1 MTRRKALLLVL
12 VAALAV
18 AFAVGRALIKRQH
31 QQQAGQQAA
40 VAAPLPL
47 RLQAGEVL
55 TVQRRALPLGVQ
67 VSGVLEALQMAS
79 IKSYAAGT
87 LQDLTVREGDS
98 VQAGQVLARVD
109 AADANARLRQA
120 QQEAEAARAQRSI
133 QQRLHSNNEALVSQG
148 FISQTA
154 LRTSDANLQ
163 AAQAQYQ
170 SALAQAEVARKA
182 VADTVLR
189 SPIAGQ
195 VAQRLVNNGERVA
208 VETKVLEVVDP
219 RQLQLQALLPPADS
233 LQVRVGQQARLRLDG
248 SAQEFGA
255 RVVRVSPRADAA
267 TRSVAVYLQL
277 QPASATDGQAAVLRP
292 GMFLQGQIDLAVG
305 AAAAPLALPLDAV
318 LTDKPQP
325 YVQLVLTADGQQTI
339 AHRPVTVGARVLI
352 DGQAWAAVEGVAEG
366 SQVVAAGVGALR
378 DGTRV
383 EIAASASSARPAR

>member
-1 MTRRKALLLVL
+1 MSRRKLILLAL
-12 VAALAV
+12 VAVLALSIG
-18 AFAVGRALIKRQH
+18 VGRALLARKH
-31 QQQAGQQAA
+31 QQQAVQQAA
-40 VAAPLPL
+40 VAAPVA
-47 RLQAGEVL
+47 LQLQPSEIL
-55 TVQRRALPLGVQ
+55 TLQRRALPLGVQ
-67 VSGVLEALQMAS
+67 VSGVLEALQVAS

-109 AADANARLRQA
+109 AADAGARLRQA

-133 QQRLHSNNEALVSQG
+133 QERLHTNNQALVEQG

-208 VETKVLEVVDP
+208 VETRVLEIVDL

-233 LQVRVGQQARLRLDG
+233 LQVRPGQTARVRLDG
-248 SAQEFGA
+248 SAQDFAA
-255 RVVRVSPRADAA
+255 RVVRVSPRADTA
-267 TRSVAVYLQL
+267 TRSVPVYLQL
-277 QPASATDGQAAVLRP
+277 EPAQGAVLRP
-292 GMFLQGQIDLAVG
+292 GMFLQGQIDLG
-305 AAAAPLALPLDAV
+305 AAQGPAPLALPLDAV
-318 LTDKPQP
+318 RSDKPQP
-325 YVQLVLTADGQQTI
+325 YVQLLQTANGQQSI
-339 AHRPVTVGARVLI
+339 AHAPVTLGERTLI
-352 DGQAWAAVEGVAEG
+352 DGQAWVAVEGLPEG
-366 SQVVAAGVGALR
+366 SQVVAAGAGALR
-378 DGTRV
+378 EGTRV
-383 EIAASASSARPAR
+383 EIATAAAPAP

>member
-47 RLQAGEVL
+47 RLQADEVL

-67 VSGVLEALQMAS
+67 VSGVLEALQVAS

-87 LQDLTVREGDS
+87 LQDLTVREGDN

-133 QQRLHSNNEALVSQG
+133 QQRLHSNNQALVAQG

-163 AAQAQYQ
+163 ATQAQYQ
-170 SALAQAEVARKA
+170 AALAQAEVARKA

-208 VETKVLEVVDP
+208 VETKVLEVVDR

-248 SAQEFGA
+248 SAQEFSA

-277 QPASATDGQAAVLRP
+277 QLSDATDARAAVLRP
-292 GMFLQGQIDLAVG
+292 GMFLQGQIDLAAG
-305 AAAAPLALPLDAV
+305 AAPAPLALPLDAV

-339 AHRPVTVGARVLI
+339 AHRPVSVGARALI

-383 EIAASASSARPAR
+383 EIATSASAPPSR

>member
-1 MTRRKALLLVL
+1 MTRRKILLLVIA
-12 VAALAV
+12 AALAL

-47 RLQAGEVL
+47 RLQPAEVL

-67 VSGVLEALQMAS
+67 VSGVVEALQVAS

-87 LQDLTVREGDS
+87 LQDLSVREGDS

-109 AADANARLRQA
+109 AADAGARLRQA
-120 QQEAEAARAQRSI
+120 QQEAEAARAQQAI
-133 QQRLHSNNEALVSQG
+133 QQRLHSNNEALVAQG

-154 LRTSDANLQ
+154 LRTSQANLQ
-163 AAQAQYQ
+163 AARAQYQ
-170 SALAQAEVARKA
+170 SALAQVDVARKA

-208 VETKVLEVVDP
+208 VETKVLEIVDL
-219 RQLQLQALLPPADS
+219 RELQLQALLPPADA
-233 LQVRVGQQARLRLDG
+233 LQVRVGQSARLRLDG
-248 SAQEFGA
+248 SAQEFTA

-277 QPASATDGQAAVLRP
+277 QPPAASGPAPVLRP
-292 GMFLQGQIDLAVG
+292 GMFLQGQINLEGG
-305 AAAAPLALPLDAV
+305 ASPAPLVLPLDAV

-325 YVQLVLTADGQQTI
+325 YVQLVRTTDGQLTI
-339 AHRPVTVGARVLI
+339 AHRPVSVGARTLI
-352 DGQAWAAVEGVAEG
+352 DGQAWAAIEGVDEG
-366 SQVVAAGVGALR
+366 NRVVAAGAGALR
-378 DGTRV
+378 EGTRV
-383 EIAASASSARPAR
+383 EIAASASAR

>member
-1 MTRRKALLLVL
+1 MPRRKVLLLVIA
-12 VAALAV
+12 AALAV
-18 AFAVGRALIKRQH
+18 SVAVGRALIKRQH

-40 VAAPLPL
+40 SAAPLPL
-47 RLQAGEVL
+47 RLSPGEVL
-55 TVQRRALPLGVQ
+55 TVQRRALPLGVH
-67 VSGVLEALQMAS
+67 VSGVVEALQVAS

-87 LQDLTVREGDS
+87 LQDLTLREGDS

-109 AADANARLRQA
+109 AADASARLRQA
-120 QQEAEAARAQRSI
+120 QQEAEAARAQQSI
-133 QQRLHSNNEALVSQG
+133 QQRLHSNNEALVAQG

-163 AAQAQYQ
+163 AARAQYQ
-170 SALAQAEVARKA
+170 SALAQADVARKA

-208 VETKVLEVVDP
+208 VEAKVLEIVDL

-248 SAQEFGA
+248 SAQDFAA

-277 QPASATDGQAAVLRP
+277 LPPSSTDTPVLRP
-292 GMFLQGQIDLAVG
+292 GMFLQGQIDLESG
-305 AAAAPLALPLDAV
+305 AAQPPLALPLDAV

-325 YVQLVLTADGQQTI
+325 YVQLVLTTNGQQTI
-339 AHRPVTVGARVLI
+339 AHRAVTVGARALI
-352 DGQAWAAVEGVAEG
+352 DGQAWAAIEGVAEG
-366 SQVVAAGVGALR
+366 SQVVASGAGALR
-378 DGTRV
+378 EGTVV
-383 EIAASASSARPAR
+383 EIAASASAPPPR

>member
-1 MTRRKALLLVL
+1 MTRRKILLLVIA
-12 VAALAV
+12 AALAI

-40 VAAPLPL
+40 SAAPMPL
-47 RLQAGEVL
+47 RLQPGEVL

-67 VSGVLEALQMAS
+67 VSGVVEALQVAS

-87 LQDLTVREGDS
+87 LQDLAVREGDS

-109 AADANARLRQA
+109 AADASARLRQA
-120 QQEAEAARAQRSI
+120 QQEAEAARAQLSI
-133 QQRLHSNNEALVSQG
+133 QQRQHSNNEALVAQG

-170 SALAQAEVARKA
+170 SALAQADVARKA

-208 VETKVLEVVDP
+208 VETKVLEIVDL
-219 RQLQLQALLPPADS
+219 RELQLQALLPPADA
-233 LQVRVGQQARLRLDG
+233 LQVRVGQTARLRLDG
-248 SAQEFGA
+248 SAQEFTA

-277 QPASATDGQAAVLRP
+277 RPPAAASGTSPVLRP
-292 GMFLQGQIDLAVG
+292 GMFLQGQIDLETSASP
-305 AAAAPLALPLDAV
+305 APLVLPLDAV

-325 YVQLVLTADGQQTI
+325 YVQLVQTTTDGQLTI
-339 AHRPVTVGARVLI
+339 AHRPVSVGARALI
-352 DGQAWAAVEGVAEG
+352 DGQAWAAIEGVDEG
-366 SQVVAAGVGALR
+366 SRVVAAGAGALR
-378 DGTRV
+378 EGTRV
-383 EIAASASSARPAR
+383 EISASAGAR

>member
-1 MTRRKALLLVL
+1 MSRRKALLLVL

-40 VAAPLPL
+40 IAAPLPL
-47 RLQAGEVL
+47 RLQPGEVL

-67 VSGVLEALQMAS
+67 VSGVLEALQTAS

-87 LQDLTVREGDS
+87 LQDLTLREGDS
-98 VQAGQVLARVD
+98 VRAGQVLARVD

-170 SALAQAEVARKA
+170 AALAQAEVARKA

-208 VETKVLEVVDP
+208 VETKVLEVIDP

-248 SAQEFGA
+248 SAQEFSA

-277 QPASATDGQAAVLRP
+277 QPPDAAEARAAVLRP

-305 AAAAPLALPLDAV
+305 AAPAPLALPLDAV
-318 LTDKPQP
+318 LTDKPEP
-325 YVQLVLTADGQQTI
+325 YVQLVLTANGQQTI
-339 AHRPVTVGARVLI
+339 VHRPVSVGARALL
-352 DGQAWAAVEGVAEG
+352 DGQAWAGVEGVAEG
-366 SQVVAAGVGALR
+366 TQVVAAGVGALR
-378 DGTRV
+378 EGTRV
-383 EIAASASSARPAR
+383 EIATSANGPPPR

>member
-47 RLQAGEVL
+47 RLQADEVL

-67 VSGVLEALQMAS
+67 VSGVLEALQVAS

-87 LQDLTVREGDS
+87 LQDLTVREGDN

-133 QQRLHSNNEALVSQG
+133 QQRLHSNNQALVAQG

-163 AAQAQYQ
+163 ATQAQYQ
-170 SALAQAEVARKA
+170 AALAQAEVARKA

-248 SAQEFGA
+248 SAQEFSA

-277 QPASATDGQAAVLRP
+277 QLSDATDARAAVLRP
-292 GMFLQGQIDLAVG
+292 GMFLQGQIDLAAG
-305 AAAAPLALPLDAV
+305 AAPAPLALPLDAV

-339 AHRPVTVGARVLI
+339 AHRPVSVGARALI

-383 EIAASASSARPAR
+383 EIATSASAPPSR

>member
-1 MTRRKALLLVL
+1 MTRRKILLLVIA
-12 VAALAV
+12 AALAI
-18 AFAVGRALIKRQH
+18 AFAVGRALVKRQH

-40 VAAPLPL
+40 SAAPLPL
-47 RLQAGEVL
+47 RLQPGEVL

-67 VSGVLEALQMAS
+67 VSGVVEALQMAS

-87 LQDLTVREGDS
+87 LQDLAVREGDS

-109 AADANARLRQA
+109 AADASARLRQA
-120 QQEAEAARAQRSI
+120 RQEAEAARAQLSI
-133 QQRLHSNNEALVSQG
+133 QQRQHSNNEALVSQG

-170 SALAQAEVARKA
+170 SALAQVDVARKA

-195 VAQRLVNNGERVA
+195 VAQRLVNNGERVS
-208 VETKVLEVVDP
+208 VETKVLEIVDL
-219 RQLQLQALLPPADS
+219 RELQLQALLPPADA
-233 LQVRVGQQARLRLDG
+233 LQVRVGQTARLRLEG
-248 SAQEFGA
+248 SAQEFTA

-277 QPASATDGQAAVLRP
+277 QPPAATSSTAAVLRP
-292 GMFLQGQIDLAVG
+292 GMFLQGQIDLETSASP
-305 AAAAPLALPLDAV
+305 APLVLPLDAV

-325 YVQLVLTADGQQTI
+325 YVQLVQMTTDGQLTI
-339 AHRPVTVGARVLI
+339 AHRPVNVGARALI
-352 DGQAWAAVEGVAEG
+352 NGQAWAAIEGVDEG
-366 SQVVAAGVGALR
+366 SRVVAASAGALR
-378 DGTRV
+378 EGTRV
-383 EIAASASSARPAR
+383 EVAASAGAR

>member
-47 RLQAGEVL
+47 RLQADEVL

-67 VSGVLEALQMAS
+67 VSGVLEALQVAS

-87 LQDLTVREGDS
+87 LQDLTVREGDN

-133 QQRLHSNNEALVSQG
+133 QQRLHSNNQALVAQG

-170 SALAQAEVARKA
+170 AALAQAEVARKA

-208 VETKVLEVVDP
+208 VETKVLEVIDR

-248 SAQEFGA
+248 SAQEFSA

-277 QPASATDGQAAVLRP
+277 QPSDATDARAAVLRP
-292 GMFLQGQIDLAVG
+292 GMFLQGQIDLAAG
-305 AAAAPLALPLDAV
+305 AAPAPLALPLDAV

-339 AHRPVTVGARVLI
+339 AHRPVSVGARALLE
-352 DGQAWAAVEGVAEG
+352 GQAWAAVEGVAEG

-383 EIAASASSARPAR
+383 EIATSASAPPSR

>member
-1 MTRRKALLLVL
+1 MPRRKVLLLVI
-12 VAALAV
+12 VAALALSV
-18 AFAVGRALIKRQH
+18 AVGRALIKRQH

-40 VAAPLPL
+40 SAAPLPL
-47 RLQAGEVL
+47 RLSPGEVL
-55 TVQRRALPLGVQ
+55 TVQRRALPLVVH
-67 VSGVLEALQMAS
+67 VSGVVEALQVAS

-87 LQDLTVREGDS
+87 LQDLTLREGDS

-109 AADANARLRQA
+109 AADASARLRQA
-120 QQEAEAARAQRSI
+120 QQEAEAARAQQSI
-133 QQRLHSNNEALVSQG
+133 QQRLHSNNEALVAQG

-163 AAQAQYQ
+163 AARAQYQ
-170 SALAQAEVARKA
+170 SALAQADVARKA

-208 VETKVLEVVDP
+208 VETKVLEIVDL

-248 SAQEFGA
+248 SAQDFAA

-267 TRSVAVYLQL
+267 TRSIAVYLQL
-277 QPASATDGQAAVLRP
+277 QLQPPSSTDTPLLRP
-292 GMFLQGQIDLAVG
+292 GMFLQGQIDLESG
-305 AAAAPLALPLDAV
+305 AAQAPLALPLDAV

-325 YVQLVLTADGQQTI
+325 YVQLVLTTNGQQTI
-339 AHRPVTVGARVLI
+339 AHRAVSVGARALI
-352 DGQAWAAVEGVAEG
+352 DGQAWAAIDGVAEG
-366 SQVVAAGVGALR
+366 SQVVASGAGALR
-378 DGTRV
+378 EGTV
-383 EIAASASSARPAR
+383 VQTTASASAPPPR

>member
-1 MTRRKALLLVL
+1 MTRRKILLLVIA
-12 VAALAV
+12 AALAI

-40 VAAPLPL
+40 SAAPMPL
-47 RLQAGEVL
+47 RLQPGEVL

-67 VSGVLEALQMAS
+67 VSGVVEALQVAS

-87 LQDLTVREGDS
+87 LQDLAVREGDS

-109 AADANARLRQA
+109 AADASARLRQA
-120 QQEAEAARAQRSI
+120 QQEAEAARAQLSI
-133 QQRLHSNNEALVSQG
+133 QQRQHSNNEALVAQG

-170 SALAQAEVARKA
+170 SALAQADVARKA

-208 VETKVLEVVDP
+208 VETKVLEIVDL
-219 RQLQLQALLPPADS
+219 RELQLQALLPPADA
-233 LQVRVGQQARLRLDG
+233 LQVRVGQTARLRLDG
-248 SAQEFGA
+248 SAQEFTA

-277 QPASATDGQAAVLRP
+277 RPPAAASGTAPVLRP
-292 GMFLQGQIDLAVG
+292 GMFLQGQIDLETSASP
-305 AAAAPLALPLDAV
+305 APLVLPLDAV

-325 YVQLVLTADGQQTI
+325 YVQLVQTTTDGQLTI
-339 AHRPVTVGARVLI
+339 AHRPVSVGARALI
-352 DGQAWAAVEGVAEG
+352 DGQAWAAIEGVDEG
-366 SQVVAAGVGALR
+366 SRVVAAGAGALR
-378 DGTRV
+378 EGTRV
-383 EIAASASSARPAR
+383 EISASVGAR

>member
-1 MTRRKALLLVL
+1 MTRRKILLLVIA
-12 VAALAV
+12 AALAI

-40 VAAPLPL
+40 SAAPMPL
-47 RLQAGEVL
+47 RLQPGEVL

-67 VSGVLEALQMAS
+67 VSGVVEALQVAS

-87 LQDLTVREGDS
+87 LQDLAVREGDS

-109 AADANARLRQA
+109 AADASARLRQA
-120 QQEAEAARAQRSI
+120 QQEAEAARAQLSI
-133 QQRLHSNNEALVSQG
+133 QQRQHSNNEALVAQG

-170 SALAQAEVARKA
+170 SALAQADVARKA

-208 VETKVLEVVDP
+208 VETRVLEIVDL
-219 RQLQLQALLPPADS
+219 RELQLQALLPPADA
-233 LQVRVGQQARLRLDG
+233 LQVRVGQTARLRLDG
-248 SAQEFGA
+248 SAQEFTA

-277 QPASATDGQAAVLRP
+277 RPPAAASGTAPVLRP
-292 GMFLQGQIDLAVG
+292 GMFLQGQIDLETSASP
-305 AAAAPLALPLDAV
+305 APLVLPLDAV

-325 YVQLVLTADGQQTI
+325 YVQLVQTTTDGQLTI
-339 AHRPVTVGARVLI
+339 AHRPVSVGARALI
-352 DGQAWAAVEGVAEG
+352 DGQAWAAIEGVDEG
-366 SQVVAAGVGALR
+366 SRVVAAGAGALR
-378 DGTRV
+378 EGTRV
-383 EIAASASSARPAR
+383 EISASVGAR

>member
-67 VSGVLEALQMAS
+67 VSGVVEALQVAS

-87 LQDLTVREGDS
+87 LQDLAVREGDS

-109 AADANARLRQA
+109 AADASARLRQA
-120 QQEAEAARAQRSI
+120 QQEAEAARAQLSI
-133 QQRLHSNNEALVSQG
+133 QQRQHSNNEALVSQG

-163 AAQAQYQ
+163 AAQARYQ
-170 SALAQAEVARKA
+170 SALAQVDVARKA

-195 VAQRLVNNGERVA
+195 VAQRLVNNGERVS
-208 VETKVLEVVDP
+208 VETKVLEIVDL
-219 RQLQLQALLPPADS
+219 RELQLQALLPPADA
-233 LQVRVGQQARLRLDG
+233 LQVRVGQTARLQLEG
-248 SAQEFGA
+248 SAQEFTA

-277 QPASATDGQAAVLRP
+277 QPPAAPSGTAPVLRP
-292 GMFLQGQIDLAVG
+292 GMFLQGQIDLETSASP
-305 AAAAPLALPLDAV
+305 APLVLPLDAV

-325 YVQLVLTADGQQTI
+325 YVQLVQTTTDGQLTI
-339 AHRPVTVGARVLI
+339 AHRPVRVGARALI
-352 DGQAWAAVEGVAEG
+352 NGQAWAAIEGVDEG
-366 SQVVAAGVGALR
+366 SRVVAASAGALR
-378 DGTRV
+378 EGTRV
-383 EIAASASSARPAR
+383 EIAASAGAR

>member
-1 MTRRKALLLVL
+1 MPRRKVLLLVI

-18 AFAVGRALIKRQH
+18 SVAVGRALIKRQH

-40 VAAPLPL
+40 SAAPLPL
-47 RLQAGEVL
+47 RLAPGEVL
-55 TVQRRALPLGVQ
+55 TVQRRVLPLGVH
-67 VSGVLEALQMAS
+67 VSGVVEALQVAS

-87 LQDLTVREGDS
+87 LQDLTLREGDS

-109 AADANARLRQA
+109 AADASARLRQA
-120 QQEAEAARAQRSI
+120 QQEAEAARAQQSI
-133 QQRLHSNNEALVSQG
+133 QQRLHSNNEALVAQG

-163 AAQAQYQ
+163 AARAQYQ
-170 SALAQAEVARKA
+170 SALAQADVARKA

-208 VETKVLEVVDP
+208 VETKVLEIVDL

-248 SAQEFGA
+248 SAQDFAA

-267 TRSVAVYLQL
+267 TRSIAVYLQL
-277 QPASATDGQAAVLRP
+277 QPPSSTDTPVLRP
-292 GMFLQGQIDLAVG
+292 GMFLQGQIDLESG
-305 AAAAPLALPLDAV
+305 AAQAPLALPLDAV

-325 YVQLVLTADGQQTI
+325 YVQLVLTTNGQQTI
-339 AHRPVTVGARVLI
+339 AHRAVSVGARALI

-366 SQVVAAGVGALR
+366 SQVVASGAGALR
-378 DGTRV
+378 EGTVV
-383 EIAASASSARPAR
+383 EIAASASAPPPR

>member
-47 RLQAGEVL
+47 RLQADEVL

-67 VSGVLEALQMAS
+67 VSGVLEALQVAS

-87 LQDLTVREGDS
+87 LQDLTVREGDN

-133 QQRLHSNNEALVSQG
+133 QQRLHSNNQALVAQG

-163 AAQAQYQ
+163 ATQAQYQ
-170 SALAQAEVARKA
+170 AALAQAEVARKA

-208 VETKVLEVVDP
+208 VETKVLEVVDR

-248 SAQEFGA
+248 SAQEFSA

-277 QPASATDGQAAVLRP
+277 QLSDATDARAAVLRP

-305 AAAAPLALPLDAV
+305 AAPAPLALPLDAV

-339 AHRPVTVGARVLI
+339 AHRPVSVGARALI

-383 EIAASASSARPAR
+383 EIATSASAPPSR

>member
-1 MTRRKALLLVL
+1 MTRRKILLLVIA
-12 VAALAV
+12 AALAI

-40 VAAPLPL
+40 SAAPMPL
-47 RLQAGEVL
+47 RLQPGEVL

-67 VSGVLEALQMAS
+67 VSGVVEALQVAS

-87 LQDLTVREGDS
+87 LQDLAVREGDS

-109 AADANARLRQA
+109 AADASARLRQA
-120 QQEAEAARAQRSI
+120 QQEAEAARAQLSI
-133 QQRLHSNNEALVSQG
+133 QQRQHSNNEALVGQG

-154 LRTSDANLQ
+154 LRTSGANLQ

-170 SALAQAEVARKA
+170 SALAQADVARKA

-195 VAQRLVNNGERVA
+195 VAQRLVNNGERVS
-208 VETKVLEVVDP
+208 VETKVLEIVGL
-219 RQLQLQALLPPADS
+219 RELQLQALLPPADA
-233 LQVRVGQQARLRLDG
+233 LQVRVGQTARLRLDG
-248 SAQEFGA
+248 SAQEFTA

-277 QPASATDGQAAVLRP
+277 QPTAAASGTAAVLRP
-292 GMFLQGQIDLAVG
+292 GMFLQGQIDLESG
-305 AAAAPLALPLDAV
+305 ASPAPLVLPLDAV

-325 YVQLVLTADGQQTI
+325 YVQLVQPATDGQLTI
-339 AHRPVTVGARVLI
+339 AHRPVSVGARALI
-352 DGQAWAAVEGVAEG
+352 GGQAWAAIEGVEEG
-366 SQVVAAGVGALR
+366 SQVVAAGAGALR
-378 DGTRV
+378 EGTCV
-383 EIAASASSARPAR
+383 EIAASASAR

>member
-67 VSGVLEALQMAS
+67 VSGVLEALQAAS

-233 LQVRVGQQARLRLDG
+233 LQVRVGQHARLRLDG
-248 SAQEFGA
+248 SAQEFSA

-267 TRSVAVYLQL
+267 TRSVAIYLQL
-277 QPASATDGQAAVLRP
+277 QPSDASDTRAAVLRP
-292 GMFLQGQIDLAVG
+292 GMFLQGQIDLAVD

-383 EIAASASSARPAR
+383 EIATSASAPPSR

>member
-1 MTRRKALLLVL
+1 MPRRKVLLLVI
-12 VAALAV
+12 VAALALSV
-18 AFAVGRALIKRQH
+18 AVGRALIKRQH

-40 VAAPLPL
+40 SAAPLPL
-47 RLQAGEVL
+47 RLSPGEVL
-55 TVQRRALPLGVQ
+55 TVQRRALPLGVH
-67 VSGVLEALQMAS
+67 VSGVVEALQVAS

-87 LQDLTVREGDS
+87 LQDLTLREGDS

-109 AADANARLRQA
+109 AADASARLRQA
-120 QQEAEAARAQRSI
+120 QQEAEAARAKQSI
-133 QQRLHSNNEALVSQG
+133 QQRLHSNNEALVAQG

-163 AAQAQYQ
+163 AARAQYQ
-170 SALAQAEVARKA
+170 SALAQADVARKA

-208 VETKVLEVVDP
+208 VETKVLEIVDL

-248 SAQEFGA
+248 SAQDFAA

-267 TRSVAVYLQL
+267 TRSIAVYLQL
-277 QPASATDGQAAVLRP
+277 LPPSSADTPVLRP
-292 GMFLQGQIDLAVG
+292 GMFLQGQIDLESG
-305 AAAAPLALPLDAV
+305 AAQAPLALPLDAV

-325 YVQLVLTADGQQTI
+325 YVQLVLTTNGQQTI
-339 AHRPVTVGARVLI
+339 AHRAVSVGARALI

-366 SQVVAAGVGALR
+366 SQVVASGAGALR
-378 DGTRV
+378 EGTVV
-383 EIAASASSARPAR
+383 EIAASASAPPPR

>member
-1 MTRRKALLLVL
+1 MSRRKLILLAL
-12 VAALAV
+12 VAVLALSIG
-18 AFAVGRALIKRQH
+18 VGRALLARKH
-31 QQQAGQQAA
+31 QQQAVQQAA
-40 VAAPLPL
+40 VAAPVA
-47 RLQAGEVL
+47 LQLQPSEIL
-55 TVQRRALPLGVQ
+55 TLQRRALPLGVQ
-67 VSGVLEALQMAS
+67 VSGVLEALQVAS

-109 AADANARLRQA
+109 AADAGARLRQA

-133 QQRLHSNNEALVSQG
+133 QERLHTNNQSLVEQG

-208 VETKVLEVVDP
+208 VETRVLEIVDL

-233 LQVRVGQQARLRLDG
+233 LQVRPGQTARVRLDG
-248 SAQEFGA
+248 SAQDFAA

-267 TRSVAVYLQL
+267 TRSVPVYLQL
-277 QPASATDGQAAVLRP
+277 EPAPGAVLRP
-292 GMFLQGQIDLAVG
+292 GMFLQGQIDLGAVQG
-305 AAAAPLALPLDAV
+305 PAPLALPLDAV
-318 LTDKPQP
+318 HNDKPQP
-325 YVQLVLTADGQQTI
+325 YVQLLQTANGQQSI
-339 AHRPVTVGARVLI
+339 AHAPVTLGARTLI
-352 DGQAWAAVEGVAEG
+352 DGQAWVAVEGLPEG
-366 SQVVAAGVGALR
+366 SQVVAAGAGALR
-378 DGTRV
+378 EGTRV
-383 EIAASASSARPAR
+383 EIATVAAPAQ

>member
-1 MTRRKALLLVL
+1 MPRRKVLLLVI
-12 VAALAV
+12 VAALALSV
-18 AFAVGRALIKRQH
+18 AVGRALIKRQH

-40 VAAPLPL
+40 SAAPLPL
-47 RLQAGEVL
+47 RLAPGEVL
-55 TVQRRALPLGVQ
+55 TVQRRVLPLGVH
-67 VSGVLEALQMAS
+67 VSGVVEALQVAS

-87 LQDLTVREGDS
+87 LQDLTLREGDS

-109 AADANARLRQA
+109 AADASARLRQA
-120 QQEAEAARAQRSI
+120 QQEAEAARAQQSI
-133 QQRLHSNNEALVSQG
+133 QQRLHSNNEALVAQG

-163 AAQAQYQ
+163 AARAQYQ
-170 SALAQAEVARKA
+170 SALAQADVARKA

-208 VETKVLEVVDP
+208 VETKVLEIVDL

-248 SAQEFGA
+248 SAQDFAA

-267 TRSVAVYLQL
+267 TRSIAVYLQL
-277 QPASATDGQAAVLRP
+277 LPPSSTDTPVLRP
-292 GMFLQGQIDLAVG
+292 GMFLQGQIDLESG
-305 AAAAPLALPLDAV
+305 AAQAPLALPLDAV

-325 YVQLVLTADGQQTI
+325 YVQLVLTTNGQQTI
-339 AHRPVTVGARVLI
+339 AHRAVSVGARALI

-366 SQVVAAGVGALR
+366 SQVVASGAGALR
-378 DGTRV
+378 EGTVV
-383 EIAASASSARPAR
+383 EIAASASAPPPR

>member
-1 MTRRKALLLVL
+1 MPRRKVLLLVI
-12 VAALAV
+12 VAALAISI
-18 AFAVGRALIKRQH
+18 AVGRALLARKH
-31 QQQAGQQAA
+31 QQQAVQQATT
-40 VAAPLPL
+40 AAPLPL
-47 RLQAGEVL
+47 RLQPGEVL

-67 VSGVLEALQMAS
+67 ISGVLEALQVAS

-87 LQDLTVREGDS
+87 LQDLAVREGDS

-109 AADANARLRQA
+109 AADASARLRQA
-120 QQEAEAARAQRSI
+120 QQEAEAARAQQSI
-133 QQRLHSNNEALVSQG
+133 QQRLHSNNEALVAQG

-170 SALAQAEVARKA
+170 SALAQVDVARKA

-208 VETKVLEVVDP
+208 VETKVLEIVDL

-248 SAQEFGA
+248 SAQAFAA
-255 RVVRVSPRADAA
+255 RVVRVSPLADAA

-277 QPASATDGQAAVLRP
+277 QPPSPSDTLAPVLRP
-292 GMFLQGQIDLAVG
+292 GMFLQGQIDLETG
-305 AAAAPLALPLDAV
+305 ASQAPLVLALEAV

-325 YVQLVLTADGQQTI
+325 YVQLLQAANGQQTI
-339 AHRPVTVGARVLI
+339 AHRTVSVVARALV
-352 DGQAWAAVEGVAEG
+352 DGQAWAAIEGLAEG
-366 SQVVAAGVGALR
+366 SQVVAASAGALR
-378 DGTRV
+378 EGTRV
-383 EIAASASSARPAR
+383 EIATSASTQSPH

>member
-1 MTRRKALLLVL
+1 MPRRKVLLLVI

-18 AFAVGRALIKRQH
+18 SVAVGRALIKRQH

-40 VAAPLPL
+40 SAAPLPL
-47 RLQAGEVL
+47 RLAPGEVL
-55 TVQRRALPLGVQ
+55 TVQRRVLPLGVH
-67 VSGVLEALQMAS
+67 VSGVVEALQVAS

-87 LQDLTVREGDS
+87 LQDLTLREGDS

-109 AADANARLRQA
+109 AADASARLRQA
-120 QQEAEAARAQRSI
+120 QQEAEAARAQQSI
-133 QQRLHSNNEALVSQG
+133 QQRLHSNNEALVAQG

-163 AAQAQYQ
+163 AARAQYQ
-170 SALAQAEVARKA
+170 SALAQADVARKA

-208 VETKVLEVVDP
+208 VETKVLEIVDL

-248 SAQEFGA
+248 SAQDFAA

-267 TRSVAVYLQL
+267 TRSIAVYLQL
-277 QPASATDGQAAVLRP
+277 LPPSSTDTPVLRP
-292 GMFLQGQIDLAVG
+292 GMFLQGQIDLESG
-305 AAAAPLALPLDAV
+305 AAQAPLALPLDAV

-325 YVQLVLTADGQQTI
+325 YVQLVLTTNGQQTI
-339 AHRPVTVGARVLI
+339 AHRAVSVGARALI

-366 SQVVAAGVGALR
+366 SQVVASGAGALR
-378 DGTRV
+378 EGTVV
-383 EIAASASSARPAR
+383 EIAASASAPPPR